1 MISIILPVY
10 NAGEL
15 LKNNMPDI
23 IKKMNEIKKNTRE
36 NYEIIIIEEST
47 DNTPIIAKRFTKIK
61 NIRHIHND
69 KRLGK
74 GGAIERGIL
83 SSRGDKIIFMDI
95 DLSTDLSS
103 LPRLIEG
110 LYEYDI
116 VVGSRFHPSSIVK
129 RPFYR
134 RFLGFGLVLLTKSLF
149 KIPVRDTQCGFKA
162 FRKKSIK
169 KIIKF
174 VRDKEWFWDV
184 EILYYAKKYHYK
196 IHEIPINWRHNSQI
210 NYNVFHHVFLHFKNT
225 FSLFLRGL

>member
-10 NAGEL
+10 NAGKL

-23 IKKMNEIKKNTRE
+23 IKKMNEIKKNTNE
-36 NYEIIIIEEST
+36 NYEIIIIEESM
-47 DNTPIIAKRFTKIK
+47 DNTPIIAKSFTKIK

-83 SSRGDKIIFMDI
+83 NSRGDKIIFMDI

-116 VVGSRFHPSSIVK
+116 VVGSRFHPGSVAK

-134 RFLGFGLVLLTKSLF
+134 RFLGFGLSLLSRILF
-149 KIPVRDTQCGFKA
+149 RIPVKDTQCGFKA
-162 FRKKSIK
+162 FRKGAIR
-169 KIIKF
+169 KIIKE
-174 VRDKEWFWDV
+174 VRNKAW
-184 EILYYAKKYHYK
+184 L
-196 IHEIPINWRHNSQI
+196 
-210 NYNVFHHVFLHFKNT
+210 NYNVFHHTFLHFKNSL
-225 FSLFLRGL
+225 SLFLRGL